1 MATAAETLTSGSSGT
16 TPNAG
21 NNPTSGTAALP
32 GANQQPTGWWDTV
45 KDTEVKGWLGN
56 KKFPDAETALKS
68 YWGMERLMG
77 AEKAGRTVML
87 PKDDNDAEGWKSLA
101 TRLGVPEKADDYK
114 LPVPEGADEGFSK
127 TAAAWMHEAGIPPR
141 AGKAVAEK
149 WNAWVAEQVK
159 AGDTAE
165 KAESAKQMGALE
177 KEWGA
182 EFAPKREL
190 AQRGYRDFA
199 KQFGLDDK
207 AALERAEG
215 VLGAAN
221 LTKFFAGLG
230 SLNAESSFAGGDL
243 KGGFGMSP
251 QDAQRKADQIIADR
265 ASGKINDMAW
275 RKESEPELQK
285 LGRIIAAASA

>member
-1 MATAAETLTSGSSGT
+1 MPGSTG
-16 TPNAG
+16 
-21 NNPTSGTAALP
+21 LP
-32 GANQQPTGWWDTV
+32 GAGQTPQGWWDTV
-45 KDTEVKGWLGN
+45 KDPEVKGWLGN
-56 KKFPDAETALKS
+56 KAFPDAETALKS
-68 YWGMERLMG
+68 YWGIERLMG

-87 PKDDNDAEGWKSLA
+87 PKDDNDADGWKALSA
-101 TRLGVPEKADDYK
+101 KLGVPEKVDDYK

-159 AGDTAE
+159 AGDAVE
-165 KAESAKQMGALE
+165 NAESAKQMGALE

-182 EFAPKREL
+182 EFGPKKEL

-199 KQFGLDDK
+199 KQFGLDDS
-207 AALERAEG
+207 AALKRAES

-230 SLNAESSFAGGDL
+230 ALNSESSFVGTDG
-243 KGGFGMSP
+243 KGSFGVTP
-251 QDAQRKADQIIADR
+251 QDAQRQVDQLIADR
-265 ASGKINDMAW
+265 SAGKINDMAW
-275 RKESEPELQK
+275 RKESEPK
-285 LGRIIAAASA
+285 LRQLAEIISRASS